1 MYRLENQILD
11 LYDDAN
17 FKQTLPEL
25 LPRIPEF
32 LKTAAAPSPE
42 INKQRPDNVFAL
54 CLLTKCA
61 NKLLRYPI
69 DTPADTFFSSEY
81 LQRSFHKLPAGAV
94 KMAATNINAACQ
106 RFGINPTAIVKE
118 ASKGS
123 IPGGNVYVEPLYEPN
138 GFVYDEALLKRAAAE
153 VPMHSPAFQNSPHMY
168 AIVKKAS
175 ANSSAGFGDAGT
187 VCKYAMPTPE
197 HVRMAV
203 DYFTKYASEFSPAD
217 RHQFA
222 YNVRM
227 RAQELGVAASSPVLD
242 KYAGVDGYGPYVDAQ
257 ISLRKSCCINGDRIA
272 AYDRLLEKQASVQ
285 PQLFAQALEE
295 LDKRAGLTK
304 YYGGPINDAYASTFG
319 SAREAAMRK
328 TASAMIDMG
337 DTRKRELVVEHF
349 GKDVAD
355 LLAKEGAA
363 AMEALPNDAKEVLAA
378 IESGGIA

>member
-17 FKQTLPEL
+17 FKQTTLPEL

-32 LKTAAAPSPE
+32 LKTAAAPSSE

-54 CLLTKCA
+54 CLLTKRA

-106 RFGINPTAIVKE
+106 RFGIEPSPIVKE
-118 ASKGS
+118 ASKGA
-123 IPGGNVYVEPLYEPN
+123 IPGGNVYIEPMQEPN
-138 GFVYDEALLKRAAAE
+138 GFIYDELLLKRAAAE
-153 VPMHSPAFQNSPHMY
+153 VPMNSPAFQDSPHMY

-175 ANSSAGFGDAGT
+175 QNGVGDAGT
-187 VCKYAMPTPE
+187 VCKYAMPTAD

-227 RAQELGVAASSPVLD
+227 RGQELGVNVSSPAID
-242 KYAGVDGYGPYVDAQ
+242 KYAGVDGYGPYVEAQ
-257 ISLRKSCCINGDRIA
+257 ISLRKACCISGDRQE
-272 AYDRLLEKQASVQ
+272 AYDRLLQKQASVQ
-285 PQLFAQALEE
+285 PALFAQALEE

-304 YYGGPINDAYASTFG
+304 YYGGPISDAYASTFG
-319 SAREAAMRK
+319 SARDAAMRK
-328 TASAMIDMG
+328 TASAMINMG
-337 DTRKRELVVEHF
+337 DSRKRELVEQHF

-363 AMEALPNDAKEVLAA
+363 AMEALPNDAKEILAA